1 MAGFIRRPFGMHV
14 RLPGLRAKPPAN
26 AYFNSI
32 DSTPPVTIDVITGEG
47 SPVVQTV
54 DKGASD
60 ARSTEPS

>member
-1 MAGFIRRPFGMHV
+1 MHV
-14 RLPGLRAKPPAN
+14 RLPGTRTKPAAN

-32 DSTPPVTIDVITGEG
+32 DSTPPVTIDVITGDG

>member
-1 MAGFIRRPFGMHV
+1 MHV

-47 SPVVQTV
+47 SPVIQTV